1 MIAIGEVIGMTS
13 LSKST
18 IYRLMGEDD
27 FPQPVAL
34 TPCTKRWVESEVQ
47 AWIDARIEAA
57 RGPLAV
63 GQD

>member
-18 IYRLMGEDD
+18 IYRLMGEGD

-47 AWIDARIEAA
+47 AWIDERIEAA
-57 RGPLAV
+57 RAPLAV